1 MRIFLQIARVACIS
15 TIIILVLYRSER
27 SKLSSY
33 SWRIVLDGE
42 REREGE
48 KEKRERKFSRPPM
61 AICRIE
67 AGVDHVARLRG
78 GRIRSHEANHCHLGV
93 EEEDVVMFL
102 VISSLGRHSNTQ
114 FISSCRDSVWLG
126 RIAADSTS
134 NNEERKREGGEG
146 VKSEVNANSSELAAK
161 RQKERSTPST
171 PWH

>member
-1 MRIFLQIARVACIS
+1 
-15 TIIILVLYRSER
+15 
-27 SKLSSY
+27 
-33 SWRIVLDGE
+33 
-42 REREGE
+42 
-48 KEKRERKFSRPPM
+48 M

-134 NNEERKREGGEG
+134 NNEERKRERGEG
-146 VKSEVNANSSELAAK
+146 G
-161 RQKERSTPST
+161 KERGQRQFERVGCEKAEREE
-171 PWH
+171 HA